1 MNTAANEQTE
11 PEELKENEGGRKGG
25 TDGQAWG
32 KEAFSGIPHPCPG
45 AQKPLPGSKG
55 QGKLGSQIGE
65 GAHISLPTPGL
76 TVKYLWASQVALV
89 VNNPSANVGEAR
101 DEGSIPG

>member
-11 PEELKENEGGRKGG
+11 PEELKENKGGRKGG

-32 KEAFSGIPHPCPG
+32 KVAFSGVPHPCPR

-55 QGKLGSQIGE
+55 QGKLGSQIG
-65 GAHISLPTPGL
+65 GGCPYLPPHPRTD
-76 TVKYLWASQVALV
+76 SQETGQELRQ
-89 VNNPSANVGEAR
+89 SYF
-101 DEGSIPG
+101 